1 MEAEQ
6 SLILVVLSEFMDSDT
21 KKSTDG
27 KNRSWIKRRSV
38 GRYLN
43 SIKRELM
50 IRGKMGFKEMFR
62 ISVKDFAG

>member
-6 SLILVVLSEFMDSDT
+6 SLMLVVLSEFMDSDI
-21 KKSTDG
+21 KKSSDG
-27 KNRSWIKRRSV
+27 KNTSWIKRKSV
-38 GRYLN
+38 SRYLN

-62 ISVKDFAG
+62 ISVKNFAG